1 MATIVHIGVITII
14 IMDITILAIAMGI
27 ATSMGIDIIIVIAI
41 IGTIMVVTRT
51 IVAIMGAHGEV
62 GGDPVHYMHN
72 SQLVFNRPNRTLG
85 TNLVTPHDFP

>member
-1 MATIVHIGVITII
+1 
-14 IMDITILAIAMGI
+14 MDITILAIAMGI

-51 IVAIMGAHGEV
+51 IVAMVGAHGEV

-72 SQLVFNRPNRTLG
+72 SQLVNRPNRTLG
-85 TNLVTPHDFP
+85 TNLVTPHGFP